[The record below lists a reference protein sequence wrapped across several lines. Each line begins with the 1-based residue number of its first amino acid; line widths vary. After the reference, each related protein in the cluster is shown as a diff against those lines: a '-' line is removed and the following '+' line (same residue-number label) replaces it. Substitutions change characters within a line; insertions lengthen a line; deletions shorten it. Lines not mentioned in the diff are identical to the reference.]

1 MKAKK
6 WQLIQLKIWNVSNV
20 YARWVNIFLY
30 TYNFNNCDWFNG
42 NFEMKKNIIYIIDW
56 NKRCAGRLDS
66 SSYLKCTN
74 NIWVNYPI
82 EIITQRGEKK
92 NHCNI
97 KSKVYSHLSLSKAI
111 KLLENFS
118 GTNKRL
124 YQCNKSALILHCMCD
139 NSNEILL

>member
-1 MKAKK
+1 MCRKVRFVILFKVYTQHLS
-6 WQLIQLKIWNVSNV
+6 QLSD
-20 YARWVNIFLY
+20 R
-30 TYNFNNCDWFNG
+30 NNNT
-42 NFEMKKNIIYIIDW
+42 
-56 NKRCAGRLDS
+56 KRR
-66 SSYLKCTN
+66 
-74 NIWVNYPI
+74 
-82 EIITQRGEKK
+82 KK

-97 KSKVYSHLSLSKAI
+97 KSKVYSHLSPSKAI